1 MQKRQP
7 PVNKWCRKVEHSHC
21 NPFLGQSPCVCKE
34 SGENMSRWGRSHR
47 IWQVSQNGPTIL
59 AIGGSRPCHCFN
71 IPAGRNFHPL
81 PSENG
86 WVLGGTA
93 FCRSKVLWNPPST
106 LNPELLQHWVLKIFW
121 WWKWETTC
129 QDHIYCVKNI
139 DLKFLMT
146 GFLQRTN
153 SDKNPQTETTKP
165 FSACKLVASDKPQKN
180 KDLVG
185 FLLFGFFVSR
195 VYGPKFPAFACL
207 SHRSDIIHWHMSCA
221 QETRGHGSIYRRGQL
236 HIYIYI
242 YTDRAL

>member
-1 MQKRQP
+1 MDHAHVIVSTFQLVRIFTPYPQKTGGFWEGQLSAVPKFYGTRP
-7 PVNKWCRKVEHSHC
+7 P
-21 NPFLGQSPCVCKE
+21 PLIQSCYSIE
-34 SGENMSRWGRSHR
+34 SSR
-47 IWQVSQNGPTIL
+47 
-59 AIGGSRPCHCFN
+59 
-71 IPAGRNFHPL
+71 
-81 PSENG
+81 
-86 WVLGGTA
+86 
-93 FCRSKVLWNPPST
+93 
-106 LNPELLQHWVLKIFW
+106 
-121 WWKWETTC
+121 
-129 QDHIYCVKNI
+129 YCVKNI

-236 HIYIYI
+236 HIYIYRPGSI
-242 YTDRAL
+242 EPCLVLRRESVVCRQK